1 MSIKCFEC
9 KKAILKEDVIVYK
22 EKRCCEKCYK
32 EKRNRELFIMCIC
45 DIFKVRQPSPHIY
58 MERKRLMAEKGYDD
72 ITIVNTLDYLYKVK
86 KLKPE
91 PVSLYKV
98 TPENVEEARRYYSKS
113 EKTAEAINEQQVE
126 YIEIVPQ
133 EIKPRVPKM
142 YEW

>member
-1 MSIKCFEC
+1 MAIKCCEC
-9 KKAILKEDVIVYK
+9 KKAVLKEDVIVYK
-22 EKRCCEKCYK
+22 EKRYCEKCYK
-32 EKRNRELFIMCIC
+32 EKRERELFIKCVC
-45 DIFKVRQPSPHIY
+45 EIFKIGQPAPRLY

-91 PVSLYKV
+91 PVSLCKV
-98 TPENVEEARRYYSKS
+98 TPENVEEARRFYSKS
-113 EKTAEAINEQQVE
+113 EKTAEAINEQQIE

-133 EIKPRVPKM
+133 EIKPKIPKL